1 MGLNMYLTKTK
12 KVEGFKVED
21 YFKVDNVISDSNEI
35 DLEKETGLQNANE
48 LLNQIKLRGKHFQWY
63 SIFSEVGYWRKANQ
77 IHKWFVKHVQN
88 NVDDCGTYEVSVGQL
103 RDLLAL
109 CKAVKKA
116 SKLIDGQVSQGQR
129 GTADGWETI
138 YGEGKI
144 IEDSSVAEELLPTG
158 SGFFFGSTD
167 YNEYYMQD
175 INATI
180 KIINKVLK
188 ETDFETHG
196 VAYSSSW

>member
-77 IHKWFVKHVQN
+77 IHKWFVDNVQN
-88 NVDDCGTYEVSVGQL
+88 GIDECDAYIVTKE
-103 RDLLAL
+103 
-109 CKAVKKA
+109 
-116 SKLIDGQVSQGQR
+116 KL
-129 GTADGWETI
+129 
-138 YGEGKI
+138 
-144 IEDSSVAEELLPTG
+144 EELLHNTNEVLNDNSLCEKLIPSQG
-158 SGFFFGSTD
+158 GFFFGSTNYD
-167 YNEYYMQD
+167 EYYFED
-175 INATI
+175 LKLTKEILE
-180 KIINKVLK
+180 KVLK
-188 ETDFETHG
+188 ETDFETE
-196 VAYSSSW
+196 VIFYRSSW